1 MFDQIKDLP
10 SKAVRMFK
18 PGQDIDDARSI
29 LKTAERSLFN
39 EWTDGL
45 KYATGAPSL
54 DPAQTE
60 SLHTA
65 IENLTECYTA
75 IRRLVTA
82 KSPVTPQTAAD
93 IVATQ
98 LANTKQLAVNG
109 TARSERAA
117 NITTKTLNL
126 LFAASQELH
135 STFGLKGHAAQSAT
149 PSREPDPV
157 DTRRTRTTLVME
169 LPSAMMFELR
179 QSLFPAERMI
189 VGAGRRSDKTV
200 TIEALFDVTGNASAG
215 GVKAHPDRLGQA
227 LIAMSQS
234 GTYFALWIH
243 SHPGHGP
250 SMTHPSSI
258 DLRQHADWLKNYSPD
273 LVSAIMVEDRYFR
286 FWGTA
291 LETGAMAI
299 SITGDGVLPV
309 SADEHVYKLEV

>member
-1 MFDQIKDLP
+1 MFDHIKGLP
-10 SKAVRMFK
+10 SKAVHIFK
-18 PGQDIDDARSI
+18 PGQGIDDARGV
-29 LKTAERSLFN
+29 LKTVERSLFN
-39 EWTDGL
+39 EWNDGL
-45 KYATGAPSL
+45 KYVTGAPSL

-65 IENLTECYTA
+65 IENLTECHTA
-75 IRRLVTA
+75 IRRLATA
-82 KSPVTPQTAAD
+82 KDPLSPQTAAD

-109 TARSERAA
+109 TATSERAA
-117 NITTKTLNL
+117 NVNTKTLNL

-135 STFGLKGHAAQSAT
+135 STFGLKGHAAGLIG
-149 PSREPDPV
+149 PSQVPDQVPA
-157 DTRRTRTTLVME
+157 RQTTKRVME
-169 LPSAMMFELR
+169 LPSAKMFELR

-189 VGAGRRSDKTV
+189 VGAGRRSDKMV
-200 TIEALFDVTGNASAG
+200 TIDALFDVTGNASAG

-243 SHPGHGP
+243 SHPGRGP
-250 SMTHPSSI
+250 GMTHPSSI

-291 LETGAMAI
+291 LETGAMAV
-299 SITGDGVLPV
+299 SITGAGVASV
-309 SADEHVYKLEV
+309 SADEHVYRLEV

>member
-10 SKAVRMFK
+10 SKAVRIFK
-18 PGQDIDDARSI
+18 TGQGIDDARGV
-29 LKTAERSLFN
+29 LKAVERSLFS

-54 DPAQTE
+54 AQAQTE

-65 IENLTECYTA
+65 IENLTECHTA
-75 IRRLVTA
+75 IRRLIVA
-82 KSPVTPQTAAD
+82 RNPVSPQTAAD

-98 LANTKQLAVNG
+98 LANTKQLAGNR
-109 TARSERAA
+109 TAAPERAA

-135 STFGLKGHAAQSAT
+135 STFGLKGHAAAT
-149 PSREPDPV
+149 VGPRPVPDQV
-157 DTRRTRTTLVME
+157 TTRRTGTLIME
-169 LPSAMMFELR
+169 LPSAKMFELR
-179 QSLFPAERMI
+179 QSLFPPERMI
-189 VGAGRRSDKTV
+189 VGAGRRSGKVV
-200 TIEALFDVTGNASAG
+200 TIEALFDVTGNANAG
-215 GVKAHPDRLGQA
+215 GVKAHPDLLGQA

-243 SHPGHGP
+243 SHPGLGP

-258 DLRQHADWLKNYSPD
+258 DLRQHADWLKNYSTD
-273 LVSAIMVEDRYFR
+273 LVSAIMVEDRYIR

-291 LETGAMAI
+291 LETGAIAV
-299 SITGDGVLPV
+299 SITGDGVASV
-309 SADEHVYKLEV
+309 SANEHVYRLEV

>member
-10 SKAVRMFK
+10 SKAVRIFK
-18 PGQDIDDARSI
+18 PGQDIDDARDT
-29 LKTAERSLFN
+29 LKTVERSLLN
-39 EWTDGL
+39 EWTEGL

-54 DPAQTE
+54 DQAQTE

-65 IENLTECYTA
+65 IENLTECHTA
-75 IRRLVTA
+75 IRRLVT
-82 KSPVTPQTAAD
+82 SRVPISPQTAAD

-109 TARSERAA
+109 TANSDRAA

-135 STFGLKGHAAQSAT
+135 SRFGLKGHAAMT
-149 PSREPDPV
+149 VGPGLVPEPGP
-157 DTRRTRTTLVME
+157 TRRTGRHVME

-189 VGAGRRSDKTV
+189 VGAGRRSDNVV

-243 SHPGHGP
+243 SHPGRGP
-250 SMTHPSSI
+250 GMTHPSSI

-291 LETGAMAI
+291 LEAGAMAV
-299 SITGDGVLPV
+299 SITGDGVASV
-309 SADEHVYKLEV
+309 TADEHVYKLEV

>member
-1 MFDQIKDLP
+1 MFEQIKDLQ
-10 SKAVRMFK
+10 SKAVRIFRTD
-18 PGQDIDDARSI
+18 QDIDDARGV
-29 LKTAERSLFN
+29 LKTVERSLST

-45 KYATGAPSL
+45 RYATGAPSL

-65 IENLTECYTA
+65 IENLTECHTA
-75 IRRLVTA
+75 IRRLVAA
-82 KSPVTPQTAAD
+82 KGPVSPQTASD

-98 LANTKQLAVNG
+98 LAHTKQLAVNR
-109 TARSERAA
+109 TATCERAA

-126 LFAASQELH
+126 LFAAGQELR
-135 STFGLKGHAAQSAT
+135 STFGLKGHAAEIIGLGRVPNQA
-149 PSREPDPV
+149 PAM
-157 DTRRTRTTLVME
+157 RTAKRIME
-169 LPSAMMFELR
+169 LHSAKMFELR

-189 VGAGRRSDKTV
+189 VGAGRRSDKVV
-200 TIEALFDVTGNASAG
+200 TIEALFDVTGNANAG

-234 GTYFALWIH
+234 GTHFALWIH
-243 SHPGHGP
+243 SHPGRGP
-250 SMTHPSSI
+250 GMTHPSSI

-291 LETGAMAI
+291 LETGTMAV
-299 SITGDGVLPV
+299 SVMGDGVASV
-309 SADEHVYKLEV
+309 SADEHVYRLEV

>member
-10 SKAVRMFK
+10 SKAVRIFK
-18 PGQDIDDARSI
+18 TGQEVDDARAA
-29 LKTAERSLFN
+29 LKTVEHSLLN
-39 EWTDGL
+39 EWTEGL

-54 DPAQTE
+54 DQAQTE

-65 IENLTECYTA
+65 IENLTECHTA
-75 IRRLVTA
+75 IRRLVAA
-82 KSPVTPQTAAD
+82 KEPVSPQTAAD
-93 IVATQ
+93 VVATQ
-98 LANTKQLAVNG
+98 LANTKQLAVNRPA
-109 TARSERAA
+109 TSDRAA

-135 STFGLKGHAAQSAT
+135 STFGLKGHAAETGGPKLMPGRVPAGR
-149 PSREPDPV
+149 PG
-157 DTRRTRTTLVME
+157 TRVME

-189 VGAGRRSDKTV
+189 VGAGRRSNKVV

-215 GVKAHPDRLGQA
+215 GVKAHPDLLGQA

-243 SHPGHGP
+243 SHPGRGP
-250 SMTHPSSI
+250 GMTHPSSI

-291 LETGAMAI
+291 LETGAMGVL
-299 SITGDGVLPV
+299 ITGDGVASV
-309 SADEHVYKLEV
+309 TADEHVYRLEV